1 MNYVKTL
8 QMKSTIKFFS
18 LSFLTFLIMTVS
30 NAQLVDFND
39 LMNDKSNSE
48 VNTSKKWIKEFTEAK
63 DNSIAKEVLSLELV
77 KMTKSK
83 HWFSLSDD
91 SETTKELSFQTSKR
105 MLVDKV
111 IENLKEAGF
120 ELVNT
125 KCSIDCKTF
134 IYSKNSFTI
143 EVLALETETTTQT
156 VYLVTLL

>member
-1 MNYVKTL
+1 
-8 QMKSTIKFFS
+8 MKLTVKFFI
-18 LSFLTFLIMTVS
+18 LSFFTFFIMTGS

-39 LMNDKSNSE
+39 LMNNKSNAE
-48 VNTSKKWIKEFTEAK
+48 VNASKKWIKEFTEAK
-63 DNSIAKEVLSLELV
+63 DNAVAKDVLSLELV

-83 HWFSLSDD
+83 HWISLSDD
-91 SETTKELSFQTSKR
+91 SQNTKELSFQTSKK

-120 ELVNT
+120 ELANT

-134 IYSKNSFTI
+134 IYTKNSFVI
-143 EVLALETETTTQT
+143 EVLAVETETTTQT

>member
-1 MNYVKTL
+1 MNYFKTF
-8 QMKSTIKFFS
+8 QMNSPFKFLITFFFLFS
-18 LSFLTFLIMTVS
+18 LMTAS

-39 LMNDKSNSE
+39 LMNNKPNSE
-48 VNTSKKWIKEFTEAK
+48 VNTSKKWIKDFTEAK
-63 DNSIAKEVLSLELV
+63 DNSIAKEVLSNELI

-83 HWFSLSDD
+83 HWLSPSDD
-91 SETTKELSFQTSKR
+91 NVNTKELSFQTSKK

-111 IENLKEAGF
+111 VENLKEAGF

-143 EVLALETETTTQT
+143 EVLALETEITTQP

>member
-1 MNYVKTL
+1 
-8 QMKSTIKFFS
+8 MKSPIKFLS
-18 LSFLTFLIMTVS
+18 LFFFLFLVMTVS

-39 LMNDKSNSE
+39 LMNNKSNSE

-63 DNSIAKEVLSLELV
+63 DNSIAKEVLSNELM

-91 SETTKELSFQTSKR
+91 NEITKELSFQTSKK

-111 IENLKEAGF
+111 IENFKEAGF

-143 EVLALETETTTQT
+143 EVLALETESTTQP

>member
-1 MNYVKTL
+1 
-8 QMKSTIKFFS
+8 MKSTIKFLS
-18 LSFLTFLIMTVS
+18 LFFCTFLVTTVS
-30 NAQLVDFND
+30 NAQQIDFND
-39 LMNDKSNSE
+39 LINNKSNSE

-83 HWFSLSDD
+83 HWFSLSTDG
-91 SETTKELSFQTSKR
+91 EITKELSFQTSKK
-105 MLVDKV
+105 MHVVKV

-125 KCSIDCKTF
+125 KCSIDGKTF
-134 IYSKNSFTI
+134 IYSKNNFTI
-143 EVLALETETTTQT
+143 EVLAMETENTAQT